1 MEKAKAIAL
10 TVQSLLTLAGAWL
23 SNKLGALA
31 PVLGMLLAAM
41 AIDYISG
48 LVAAAREGLAGGPG
62 LESGKG
68 VRGILKK
75 LGYLLAIA
83 AAMLFD
89 WLLVNVA
96 GQLGFTLPATA
107 IFGLLVAVW
116 FLLNEILSI
125 IENMGRAGVPLPGF
139 LRAAVSALKR
149 TVDKQGG
156 GLAASLEEKEKSHD

>member
-75 LGYLLAIA
+75 LGYLLANA

-89 WLLVNVA
+89 
-96 GQLGFTLPATA
+96 
-107 IFGLLVAVW
+107 
-116 FLLNEILSI
+116 
-125 IENMGRAGVPLPGF
+125 
-139 LRAAVSALKR
+139 
-149 TVDKQGG
+149 
-156 GLAASLEEKEKSHD
+156 